1 MSASL
6 LPLLVGLLLAG
17 AVLLAAPARPV
28 VRALDGPRPDDA
40 AVPSTTPARS
50 PGRRWWLPASAVA
63 GGCLVVLPAPL
74 GPAAAVV
81 GAVLVRR
88 ALARAEAP
96 AVRRARED
104 AARDLPHL
112 VALLASALAAGA
124 PTGRAL
130 DAVCDAWPGA
140 AADRLAPTRTRL
152 ALGADPAATW
162 AALAQDDVLGPLGR
176 ALARAAATGAPV
188 SGAVGRLAD
197 DLDAASRAE
206 VEDRARTVGVRAAVP
221 LGLCLLPAF
230 VLLGV
235 VPLAVGLFSGLL

>member
-1 MSASL
+1 MTG
-6 LPLLVGLLLAG
+6 LPVLVGVLVAAAVLVSVPPPVDLARAG
-17 AVLLAAPARPV
+17 AAPTPPPDRGRAAAP
-28 VRALDGPRPDDA
+28 
-40 AVPSTTPARS
+40 
-50 PGRRWWLPASAVA
+50 RWWLPALAVL
-63 GGCLVVLPAPL
+63 GGCLVVVPGPL
-74 GPAAAVV
+74 GPAAGIV

-88 ALARAEAP
+88 TLLRAEP
-96 AVRRARED
+96 PPLRRAREE

-140 AADRLAPTRTRL
+140 AAERLRPSRTRL
-152 ALGADPAATW
+152 ALGADPAVVW
-162 AALAQDDVLGPLGR
+162 GALADDEVLGPLGR
-176 ALARAAATGAPV
+176 ALARATATGAPV

-197 DLDAASRAE
+197 DLDAAARAE

-235 VPLAVGLFSGLL
+235 VPLAVGLFSGLV